1 MGIEFYSFENVRN
14 KVNKATTKKLEKE
27 GINQISEN
35 LSSNKDLIGTLPK
48 QNYDL
53 VNKYMKRIIHDKMKT
68 FKSEPTSN

>member
-1 MGIEFYSFENVRN
+1 MYATKSIKQRQIFIML
-14 KVNKATTKKLEKE
+14 TTKKLEKE